1 MTVARRHILP
11 FFIPHLGCPNQ
22 CIFCDRHTI
31 AGTMRPPTPQDVAD
45 RLAALEP
52 YAERRP
58 ELAFYG
64 GSFTAL
70 PPDVQR
76 GYLEPAAEALKCGR
90 LSGIRVSTRPDAIN
104 AGILRL
110 LEDYGVRTVELGVQ
124 SMTDEVLLRA
134 RRGHSAADSL
144 RALEML
150 QGAGFVTGV
159 QLMPGLPGE
168 THESAVRGAWHILR
182 LRPDMLR
189 IYPTVVI
196 EGTECAAM
204 YHKGEYQPLTLD
216 GAAAVTLDIRM
227 IAEELGVQIIRMG
240 LQPSD
245 GLAGQV
251 AAGPY
256 HPAFGSLVN
265 SLWWRG
271 KVLTAFDRFGV
282 SANSNSNKVV
292 RVFVNHRDLPSVV
305 GQNRQNMPYYQEEV
319 ERLQFKTREL
329 PEGGVLITDGNREY
343 FLDEGEY
350 RRAKFAEIVGRF

>member
-22 CIFCDRHTI
+22 CIFCDQHTI
-31 AGTMRPPTPQDVAD
+31 AGTANPPTPQDVAD
-45 RLAALEP
+45 RLAELEP
-52 YAERRP
+52 YVERRP

-70 PPDVQR
+70 PPEVQR
-76 GYLEPAAEALKCGR
+76 GYLEPAAAALKSGR
-90 LSGIRVSTRPDAIN
+90 LSGIRVSTRPDAIDT
-104 AGILRL
+104 GVLHL
-110 LEDYGVRTVELGVQ
+110 LESYGVRTVELGVQ

-150 QGAGFVTGV
+150 QSGGFVAGV

-168 THESAVRGAWHILR
+168 THESAVSGAWRILR

-204 YHKGEYQPLTLD
+204 YQRGEYQPLTLD
-216 GAAAVTLDIRM
+216 GAAAVTLDIRVM
-227 IAEELGVQIIRMG
+227 AEELGVQVIRMG

-251 AAGPY
+251 VAGPY

-271 KVLTAFDRFGV
+271 KVLTALERLGV
-282 SANSNSNKVV
+282 SGGIEVV
-292 RVFVNHRDLPSVV
+292 KAFVNRCDLPSVV
-305 GQNRQNMPYYQEEV
+305 GQNRLNMPYYRAKV

-329 PEGGVLITDGNREY
+329 PEGGVLVNCVGCEY
-343 FLDEGEY
+343 LLDEGEY
-350 RRAKFAEIVGRF
+350 RREKFAEILGRF